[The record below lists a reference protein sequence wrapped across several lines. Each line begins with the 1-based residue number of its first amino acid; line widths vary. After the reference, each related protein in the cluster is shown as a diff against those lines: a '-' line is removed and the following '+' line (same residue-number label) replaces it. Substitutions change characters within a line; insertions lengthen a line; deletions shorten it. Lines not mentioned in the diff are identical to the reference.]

1 MQRRV
6 MHIVNCRQYFLDSL
20 VEQLGIKSGLA
31 VTVPKAL
38 QLLAGSDYP
47 ASWLRGAP
55 EEFVRIDVTEYEA
68 AFIQLLFSVGA
79 IEQPCHAAQLIV
91 EFCRLND
98 VTLPREWNEP
108 LMVGDEVDDEQD
120 IFSTPAGHLMK
131 TVQFVHTAIIDHLHD
146 TTPFPDDLAS
156 LPEFDNLFRN
166 FAIRD
171 VTDDK
176 MPDSRK
182 WNGLIPLN
190 DLFESE
196 DAPSDP
202 SIYFDQRFIDYL
214 NSQSKEL
221 HRIHWRQFEFLTGE
235 YFRRIGY
242 EVKIGPGRNDGGKDV
257 VAIRT
262 MSPAGPEMIL
272 VQCKRNDE
280 KYQVEIDE
288 VKAFYQ
294 TVRDERATRGLFA
307 TTSRLA
313 SGARTYCD
321 VRKYEIN
328 AAEAENV
335 RHWLQEMKSSE
346 SVKDSAS
353 DG

>member
-1 MQRRV
+1 
-6 MHIVNCRQYFLDSL
+6 MHILNCRQYFLDSL

-38 QLLAGSDYP
+38 QLLDGSDYP
-47 ASWLRGAP
+47 TSWLRGAP
-55 EEFVRIDVTEYEA
+55 EEFVRIDVTEYEF

-79 IEQPCHAAQLIV
+79 IERPCHAVQLIV
-91 EFCRLND
+91 EFCRHND
-98 VTLPREWNEP
+98 VPLPREWNETP
-108 LMVGDEVDDEQD
+108 MGDDEVDDERD
-120 IFSTPAGHLMK
+120 IFSTPTGRLMR
-131 TVQFVHTAIIDHLHD
+131 TIHFVQSAIIDHLHE

-166 FAIRD
+166 FAIRN

-182 WNGLIPLN
+182 WNGLVPLN

-196 DAPSDP
+196 NAPSDP
-202 SIYFDQRFIDYL
+202 STFFDQRFIDYL
-214 NSQSKEL
+214 NSQSTEL
-221 HRIHWRQFEFLTGE
+221 QRIHWRQFEFLTGE

-257 VAIRT
+257 IAIRT
-262 MSPAGPEMIL
+262 KSPVGPEMIL
-272 VQCKRNDE
+272 VQCKRYDE
-280 KYQVEIDE
+280 KYPVDIDE

-294 TVRDERATRGLFA
+294 TVRDELATRGLFA

-321 VRKYEIN
+321 ARKYELN

-335 RHWLQEMKSSE
+335 RQWLQEMKSSE